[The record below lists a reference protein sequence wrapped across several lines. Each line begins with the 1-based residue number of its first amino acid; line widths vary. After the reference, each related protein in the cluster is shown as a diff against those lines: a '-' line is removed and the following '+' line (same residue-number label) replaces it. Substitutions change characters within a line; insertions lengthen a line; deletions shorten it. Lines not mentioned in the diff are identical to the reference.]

1 MEEAADDRERNVRR
15 KEMNGEERRKAD
27 RKGGDRWERVR
38 EKKTWHQT
46 GGEHWSDAERLQES
60 RRRTPVAPELFEMPF
75 HILLKTF
82 FISFLFTPSQLP
94 SFILCTPPSLSFIF
108 YSVTYLFC
116 PFYFCLSNKF
126 APFSPLS
133 LFFCL
138 SVISLKTMH
147 C

>member
-15 KEMNGEERRKAD
+15 KEMNGEERRGEERRKAD

-82 FISFLFTPSQLP
+82 LISFLFTPSQLP
-94 SFILCTPPSLSFIF
+94 SSGIHTRHAR
-108 YSVTYLFC
+108 VRTRRTGTYPEC
-116 PFYFCLSNKF
+116 
-126 APFSPLS
+126 
-133 LFFCL
+133 
-138 SVISLKTMH
+138 ISGGDQGAVPVF
-147 C
+147 